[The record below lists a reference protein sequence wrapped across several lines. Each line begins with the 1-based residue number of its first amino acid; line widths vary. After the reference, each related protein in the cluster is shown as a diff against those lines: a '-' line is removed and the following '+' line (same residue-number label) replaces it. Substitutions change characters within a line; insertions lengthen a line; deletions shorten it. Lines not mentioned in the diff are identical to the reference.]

1 MPYLREN
8 PTDTSDPGTVSGR
21 QARADRMLQAI
32 ETLWQGPAMTVWQ
45 LLPQMWHLMP
55 VLKSPGLS
63 PMAPSKPMATI
74 RLDTILCIES
84 CGRWIGYP
92 RG

>member
-32 ETLWQGPAMTVWQ
+32 EAGVEVARSIADGALEAGGDDQARYDSLYRILWTLDRV
-45 LLPQMWHLMP
+45 
-55 VLKSPGLS
+55 SEGLTAAS
-63 PMAPSKPMATI
+63 EFVQAHWAKPETS
-74 RLDTILCIES
+74 TS
-84 CGRWIGYP
+84 
-92 RG
+92 